1 MLHQE
6 SARKKSCS
14 VFIVRHVGVN
24 GGITAKKILLEF
36 NVRQTSSGVLRT
48 ECEKC
53 GEVSYWMAIM
63 NVIRKDI

>member
-1 MLHQE
+1 M
-6 SARKKSCS
+6 
-14 VFIVRHVGVN
+14 RHVGVN